1 MLALLASSNWFLAE
15 PLTEGEASDQK
26 LIASKSLSLR
36 EFQNHKMKITFKIL
50 AAILLFSSVSFG
62 QSKELTLEDAV
73 MQQYRKF
80 APKSLTMFSWVPNTD
95 CYTYLE
101 SSQILMKASV
111 ENTEAKELLT
121 IQQLNAVLDAELSW
135 FSGFEWK
142 NENEFWVNDGLK
154 FYSYNT
160 VDEKGKTIH
169 GLDEN
174 SENPTFHNGTE
185 NIAFTIQNNIY
196 IHSGKGLKIIVT
208 DNTDKNIVSGQ
219 AIARSEFGIT
229 NGLFWSPD
237 GSALAFY
244 QKDET
249 DVADYPL
256 LDNTKTPGELK
267 LIKYPM
273 TGQKSEKPKVGIYNI
288 ATRKTV
294 FISPRE
300 GEDNYLTNL
309 SWTPDNK
316 YVIIAEVNRDQD
328 HYWLNVFD
336 ATTGEFVRTLLEE
349 ANDKW
354 VEPEHAA
361 FFPSEKSNNFVWISE
376 KSGFNNL
383 YYYDFTGHLIKQLT
397 SHEFVVKNIIEEKNG
412 RIYYTTTG
420 ENPLET
426 QVYSVDLKGKVKML
440 TQVNGTHSIDIS
452 TDGRYVHDKY
462 SSHSIPG
469 KDVILNPK
477 GKLVKELV
485 KSPNMLSDYKMGTA
499 EIGSIIGKDGS
510 KLYTR
515 LIKPSD
521 FDPNKKYPVL
531 VYVYGGPHAQLVKN
545 SWLDG
550 ASLWMYWMAE
560 QGYLVFT
567 VDNRGSAERG
577 FTFESQIHR
586 QCGTVEM
593 EDQISGVDFLKTLPF
608 VDGERLAVHGWSYG
622 GFMTT
627 SLMLRNAGVY
637 NVGVAGGPVTDW
649 KYYEAMYGERY
660 MDRPEQNP
668 KGYEKASLMT
678 HAQNLKGDL
687 LLIHGTVDDVV
698 VMQHNFSLVQRFV
711 ELGIQMDFFP
721 YPMHKHNV
729 RGKDRVH
736 LMTKVLD
743 YVIEKN
749 K

>member
-1 MLALLASSNWFLAE
+1 M
-15 PLTEGEASDQK
+15 K
-26 LIASKSLSLR
+26 L
-36 EFQNHKMKITFKIL
+36 TFKIL
-50 AAILLFSSVSFG
+50 VAVILLSIVSYG
-62 QSKELTLEDAV
+62 QKTELTLEDAV
-73 MQQYRKF
+73 MGQYRQF
-80 APKSLTMFSWVPNTD
+80 RPQSLAMFSWVPNTD

-101 SSQILMKASV
+101 SYQKLMKASV
-111 ENTEAKELLT
+111 KNTEAKEILS
-121 IQQLNAVLDAELSW
+121 IQQLNTALDAELNW

-142 NENEFWVNDGLK
+142 NENEFWVNNGLK

-160 VDEKGKTIH
+160 VDEKGKLIH
-169 GLDEN
+169 DLDDSAEN
-174 SENPTFHNGTE
+174 TTFHNGTE
-185 NIAFTIQNNIY
+185 HLAFTKNNNVY
-196 IHSGKGLKIIVT
+196 IHSAKGEEITVT
-208 DNTDKNIVSGQ
+208 ENEDENIVSGQ

-249 DVADYPL
+249 DVANYPL
-256 LDNTKTPGELK
+256 LDNTKTPGELM

-288 ATRKTV
+288 ATKKTV

-316 YVIIAEVNRDQD
+316 YVLIAEVNRDQD

-336 ATTGEFVRTLLEE
+336 ATTGAFVRTLLEE
-349 ANDKW
+349 SNDKW
-354 VEPEHAA
+354 VEPEHKA
-361 FFPSEKSNNFVWISE
+361 FFPNKTSNDFVWISE
-376 KSGFNNL
+376 KCGFNNL
-383 YYYDFTGHLIKQLT
+383 YYYDFKGNLIKQLT
-397 SHEFVVKNIIEEKNG
+397 NHEFVVKDIIGERNG
-412 RIYYTTTG
+412 SIYYTTTG

-426 QVYSVDLKGKVKML
+426 NVYSVNLKGKVKIL
-440 TQVNGTHSIDIS
+440 TRANGTHSIDIS
-452 TDGRYVHDKY
+452 SDGKYFHDHFSNHKVP
-462 SSHSIPG
+462 S
-469 KDVILNPK
+469 KDWIINAK
-477 GKLVKELV
+477 GLIVEKLME
-485 KSPNMLSDYKMGTA
+485 SPNLLADYKIGTA
-499 EIGSIIGKDGS
+499 EIGSITAKDGT

-531 VYVYGGPHAQLVKN
+531 VYVYGGPHAQLITD
-545 SWLDG
+545 SWLGG

-567 VDNRGSAERG
+567 VDNRGSGERG
-577 FTFESQIHR
+577 FAFESQIHR

-593 EDQISGVDFLKTLPF
+593 EDQISGVDYLKSLPY

-627 SLMLRNAGVY
+627 SLMLRNAGVFQ
-637 NVGVAGGPVTDW
+637 VGVAGGPVTDW
-649 KYYEAMYGERY
+649 KFYEAMYGERY
-660 MDRPEQNP
+660 MDRPKQNP

-678 HAQNLKGDL
+678 HAQNLEGSL

-698 VMQHNFSLVQRFV
+698 VMQHNLALVQRFV
-711 ELGIQMDFFP
+711 EVGKQMDFFP

-736 LMTKVLD
+736 LMTKVLE